1 MRVLLVNPPYHIEKY
16 YGRIAKLGFSFPPIG
31 ILYLAA
37 YLRELGYE
45 VKAYDFQANKE
56 DFFDLLR
63 DYKPEVVG
71 ITCHTALVYS
81 TLLLAKQIKERLRD
95 SHIIVGGTHP
105 TCRPQDLLS
114 QGAIDF
120 VVRGEGEITLLELL
134 KYFKG
139 ENSTRLEEIDGI
151 TFRMN
156 SSLINNK
163 DRALIK
169 DINTLP
175 IPAVDLLPLDRY
187 HCSPDLRIGKKVM
200 MLSTARGCPYQCTFC
215 AMKEAFNRTYR
226 YRSVDIV
233 FKEIDYYVQ
242 NYSADGLFI
251 VDELFTVNKR
261 RVFEFCDRMIKSG
274 YSKNI
279 KWWAQTRADCVD
291 KEMLIKMKEAGCRML
306 SFGIESGVNR
316 LLKNIKKNITVGQ
329 VRRAVK
335 TAHSVGIDAR
345 GSFIL
350 GLPTE
355 SFFDSIRTIIFG
367 LSLPLHR
374 LKFGLATPYPGTE
387 LWNIAVKEGQISE
400 EEDWDRFS
408 MMAGYTSHRAPYIP
422 PGRKSGELKLLQL
435 IGNFVFFLKPSV
447 MINILRYY
455 ISFGDIRGLILAVKE
470 FIKATFFINK
480 D

>member
-1 MRVLLVNPPYHIEKY
+1 MRLLLVNPPYHIEKY

-37 YLRELGYE
+37 YIRQFGYE
-45 VKAYDFQANKE
+45 VKTYDFQANE
-56 DFFDLLR
+56 ENFFDLLR

-71 ITCHTALVYS
+71 ISCHTALVYS
-81 TLLLAKQIKERLRD
+81 TILLAKQIKERLKD
-95 SHIIVGGTHP
+95 CCIVVGGTHP
-105 TCRPQDLLS
+105 SCRPQDLLKEE
-114 QGAIDF
+114 AIDI
-120 VVRGEGEITLLELL
+120 VVRGEGEITLYEILE
-134 KYFKG
+134 YVKG
-139 ENSTRLEEIDGI
+139 KRRLTEIDGL
-151 TFRMN
+151 TFRKDDTF
-156 SSLINNK
+156 INTK
-163 DRALIK
+163 DRELIK
-169 DINTLP
+169 DINILP
-175 IPAVDLLPLDRY
+175 MPALDLLPLDNY

-226 YRSVDIV
+226 HRNVDMI

-251 VDELFTVNKR
+251 VDELFTANKR
-261 RVFEFCDRMIKSG
+261 RVFEFCDKMIKSG

-291 KEMLIKMKEAGCRML
+291 KEILVKMHEAGCRML
-306 SFGIESGVNR
+306 SFGIESGVDR
-316 LLKNIKKNITVGQ
+316 LLKVIKKNITTKQ
-329 VRRAVK
+329 VREAVRMVS
-335 TAHSVGIDAR
+335 TVGIDAR

-387 LWNIAVKEGQISE
+387 LWETAVQEGQISE
-400 EEDWDRFS
+400 DENWDRFS
-408 MMAGYTSHRAPYIP
+408 SMAGYTSHEAPYIP
-422 PGRKSGELKLLQL
+422 RGRTSRELKSLQL
-435 IGNFVFFLKPSV
+435 FANLIFFLRPSTV
-447 MINILRYY
+447 VSVLRYY
-455 ISFGDIRGLILAVKE
+455 ISFGDIKGLFYSFKE
-470 FIKATFFINK
+470 FMKATFLRK
-480 D
+480 